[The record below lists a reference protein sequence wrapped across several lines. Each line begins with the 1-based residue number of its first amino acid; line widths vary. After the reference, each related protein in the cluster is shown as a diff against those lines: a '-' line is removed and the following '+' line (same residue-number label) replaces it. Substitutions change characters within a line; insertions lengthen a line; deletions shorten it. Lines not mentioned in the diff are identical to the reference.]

1 MENLRNNNLAQ
12 EILERA
18 LALKASDL
26 HIEPTESKVRVR
38 VRIDGLLTELCNLP
52 LVQYSPLVTQLKV
65 WSGMDIAEKR
75 VPQDGRLSFAYAG
88 EKTDL
93 RVATLPT
100 VTGEKIAV
108 RILACEQKLLNL
120 NNLNFSTDTLTRY
133 RRLFRQANGLVLLT
147 GPTGSGKTTTLYATL
162 NELDA
167 ETNNIITL
175 EDPVEYR
182 LPKINQVAVNR
193 KAGMNFAAGLRSIVR
208 QDPDI
213 IMLGEIR
220 DEETAS
226 IAMHAALTG
235 HLVLSTLHTNDAV
248 STVYRL
254 LDMGLPAYLVAAVLR
269 GVVTQRLVRS
279 ICPKCKQQYDAAMS
293 EKVFLGYAV
302 NEQLKLWRGDGC
314 EYCHGSGYSGR
325 LAVQEIL
332 TLDKNLQ
339 ALILAGASE
348 DELLIAA
355 RTTGWHSLYEDAAAK
370 VLAGQTTVSELWR
383 AGIAAGGQYV
393 V

>member
-26 HIEPTESKVRVR
+26 HIEPTETKVRVR

-120 NNLNFSTDTLTRY
+120 NSLNFSIDTLTRY

-254 LDMGLPAYLVAAVLR
+254 LDMGLPVYLVAAVLR

>member
-88 EKTDL
+88 EKTNL

-120 NNLNFSTDTLTRY
+120 NSLNFSTDTLTRY

>member
-120 NNLNFSTDTLTRY
+120 NSLNFSTDTLTRY

-269 GVVTQRLVRS
+269 GVVAQRLVRS

>member
-120 NNLNFSTDTLTRY
+120 NSLNFSTDTLTRY